1 MVRKRHKKIVS
12 KLPKNE
18 NIYNFGFLKEKIT
31 FLKYTHM
38 YFSFGDARL
47 DAYISLKIKRGF
59 LFNYINAIIIYRIT
73 DYYTFAGYNNYGNKN
88 SYQPTAIA
96 NRLERAGYLRPVS
109 VIAQ

>member
-1 MVRKRHKKIVS
+1 
-12 KLPKNE
+12 
-18 NIYNFGFLKEKIT
+18 
-31 FLKYTHM
+31 M

-47 DAYISLKIKRGF
+47 NAYISLKIKRGF
-59 LFNYINAIIIYRIT
+59 LFNCINANITYRIT

-109 VIAQ
+109 VNAQWKEERNF

>member
-1 MVRKRHKKIVS
+1 
-12 KLPKNE
+12 
-18 NIYNFGFLKEKIT
+18 
-31 FLKYTHM
+31 M

-59 LFNYINAIIIYRIT
+59 LFNCINAIIINGIT

-88 SYQPTAIA
+88 LYQPTAIV

-109 VIAQ
+109 VIAQWKEEKNF